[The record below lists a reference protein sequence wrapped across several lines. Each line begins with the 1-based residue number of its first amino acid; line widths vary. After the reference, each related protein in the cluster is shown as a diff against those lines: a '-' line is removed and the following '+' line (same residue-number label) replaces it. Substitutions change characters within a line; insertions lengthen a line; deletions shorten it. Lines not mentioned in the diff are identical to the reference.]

1 MFMIVILVVACGFVV
16 QDAPLPEELLAA
28 QRFRE
33 DLFLT
38 AHIRWVRETPQGRR
52 YYSSTYAPGDF
63 LLKDHG
69 DETGLVDPQMVR
81 PNMAHA
87 YSERRLLMTEGR
99 DQWDYRDQ
107 GLLGLYFEP
116 GCPVIQEQPDL
127 RTLGWIPSPMLYDRP
142 DFLQSDTFLQSALAG
157 TAWEFQVD
165 YPAEGLCE
173 VRAKSSSQIYLWK
186 LDATQGYA
194 PISVQTTATFP
205 DGSTRTYES
214 RFQYAEY
221 DGRRFPSQIEMID
234 GPRGVC
240 EVVKILHA
248 EFDKPWHALDL
259 IPGEALEMPARV
271 NIGYQYAGGTPADA
285 KLGPHLFDGHSRPL
299 NDAELK
305 ELADKGQY
313 PPDAVKPLIALH
325 KKRPLPGS
333 TPVDAVAFLDAP
345 GEPVRRALG
354 RWEEYVRRYIIIH
367 KMNDAQARAAWKKL
381 SECQEQARAH
391 LEDHKAEIAENDRM
405 IDAAKKDAAAKSSSP
420 AESKPQ
426 ESTLSEDVGLAELQA
441 RRAKLVDEPLDKIF
455 DKCLRAS
462 LWELLTS
469 AQQRSWNDT
478 LKSKKVDRPQTPVN
492 TP

>member
-1 MFMIVILVVACGFVV
+1 MMGLVLILAYGAFF
-16 QDAPLPEELLAA
+16 QETPLPEELQAA

-38 AHIRWVRETPQGRR
+38 AHIQWVRETPQGRR

-69 DETGLVDPQMVR
+69 DETGLVDPHMVR

-87 YSERRLLMTEGR
+87 YSERRLLMTEGQ

-116 GCPVIQEQPDL
+116 GCPVFQDQPDI

-142 DFLQSDTFLQSALAG
+142 DFLQSDTFLQTVLTG
-157 TAWEFQVD
+157 TEWEFQVD

-173 VRAKSSSQIYLWK
+173 VRARSTWQTYLWK
-186 LDATQGYA
+186 LDAAHGYA
-194 PISVQTTATFP
+194 PISVHTKANFP

-221 DGRRFPSQIEMID
+221 DGRRFPSQIEMFD
-234 GPRGVC
+234 GQSGSR
-240 EVVKILHA
+240 EVVSILHA

-271 NIGYQYAGGTPADA
+271 NIGYQYADSTLADA
-285 KLGPHLFDGHSRPL
+285 KPGPHLFDGHSRPL

-305 ELADKGQY
+305 ELAEKGQY

-367 KMNDAQARAAWKKL
+367 KMNDAQSRAAWKKL

-391 LEDHKAEIAENDRM
+391 LEDHKAEIA
-405 IDAAKKDAAAKSSSP
+405 
-420 AESKPQ
+420 
-426 ESTLSEDVGLAELQA
+426 
-441 RRAKLVDEPLDKIF
+441 
-455 DKCLRAS
+455 
-462 LWELLTS
+462 
-469 AQQRSWNDT
+469 
-478 LKSKKVDRPQTPVN
+478 
-492 TP
+492 

>member
-1 MFMIVILVVACGFVV
+1 MNLVLMLACGALA
-16 QDAPLPEELLAA
+16 QETPLPEELRAA
-28 QRFRE
+28 QKFRE

-38 AHIRWVRETPQGRR
+38 AHIQWVRETPQGRR

-69 DETGLVDPQMVR
+69 DDTGLIDPQMVR

-87 YSERRLLMTEGR
+87 YSERRLLMTEGQ

-107 GLLGLYFEP
+107 SLLGLYFEP
-116 GCPVIQEQPDL
+116 GCPVLQEQPDI
-127 RTLGWIPSPMLYDRP
+127 RTLGWIPGPVHYDRP
-142 DFLQSDTFLQSALAG
+142 DFLKSDTFLQAALTG
-157 TAWEFQVD
+157 TEWEFQVD

-173 VRAKSSSQIYLWK
+173 VRAKSIWQTYLWK
-186 LDATQGYA
+186 LDAAHGYA
-194 PISVQTTATFP
+194 PISVQTAANFP

-234 GPRGVC
+234 GPSGAR
-240 EVVKILHA
+240 EVVSILHA

-299 NDAELK
+299 GDAELK
-305 ELADKGQY
+305 ELSDKGQY
-313 PPDAVKPLIALH
+313 PPGEAFGALIALH
-325 KKRPLPGS
+325 KKKPLPGS
-333 TPVDAVAFLDAP
+333 TPMDAVAFLDAP

-367 KMNDAQARAAWKKL
+367 KMNDTQARAAWKKL

-405 IDAAKKDAAAKSSSP
+405 IDAAQKDAAAKSSSQP
-420 AESKPQ
+420 ESEPQ
-426 ESTLSEDVGLAELQA
+426 ESAVSGNVGLAELQA

-469 AQQRSWNDT
+469 AQQRSWNEK
-478 LKSKKVDRPQTPVN
+478 LKSKKGDPPKTPVN